1 MVVHSETTKS
11 GYLAILKRLRK
22 QLGVKEESLEFLED
36 HVKIIDHITKL
47 NNSDNT
53 RRSYYSCLK
62 SVLRDANLY
71 PNAQKAY
78 NTPFVKLSKKVQEL
92 ANKQLLS
99 PTEKAKYLPWK
110 DILALKTKFIPSGD
124 DEDKFRAW
132 QDYVIYCLYT
142 MMPPMRADW
151 APMKVFDKKP
161 KEDKGNYLILR
172 KKNSI
177 VVLNE
182 YKTHKKF
189 GRMEFKIPSS
199 LYDVLVYWRTLN
211 PSEWLI
217 LKTKGEPMTSANLSQ
232 YMSRMFL
239 RHCDKGVTI
248 NTLRHSYITYMRAG
262 KEMTLVQKDA
272 LAKTMMHTARENEL
286 YKRVD
291 GGESTSDEE

>member
-1 MVVHSETTKS
+1 MVVHSEITKN
-11 GYLAILKRLRK
+11 GYIAILKRLRK
-22 QLGVKEESLEFLED
+22 QLGVADGLAFLED
-36 HVKIIDHITKL
+36 STKIIRHINEL
-47 NNSDNT
+47 DNSDNT
-53 RRSYYSCLK
+53 KRSYYSCLK

-71 PNAQKAY
+71 PDAQKAY
-78 NTPFVKLSKKVQEL
+78 NVPFVKLAKEAQEL
-92 ANKQLLS
+92 SNKQLLS
-99 PTEKAKYLPWK
+99 PTEKAKYMPWK
-110 DILALKTKFIPSGD
+110 DILALKPKFIPSGD

-132 QDYVIYCLYT
+132 QEYVIYCLYT

-151 APMKVFDKKP
+151 SPMKVFDKKP

-182 YKTHKKF
+182 YKTHAKH

-211 PSEWLI
+211 PSEWLL
-217 LKTKGEPMTSANLSQ
+217 LKREGEPMTSGNLSQ
-232 YMSRMFL
+232 FMPRMFL
-239 RHCDKGVTI
+239 RHCDKGITI

-262 KEMTLVQKDA
+262 KEMTLLQKDA
-272 LAKTMMHTARENEL
+272 FAKTMMHTAIGNEL